1 MCKDVLTVEQQNERL
16 QEEVNR
22 LREALELKT
31 ISCDDWKRSANQYE
45 HALQQMERELGAV
58 RNYVGDEEFADAVN
72 NDRERL

>member
-45 HALQQMERELGAV
+45 HALQQMERE
-58 RNYVGDEEFADAVN
+58 
-72 NDRERL
+72 RL